1 MLLFVFLFQPF
12 RGIKKY
18 VVGVRV
24 GCDVGDGRWCLVVAA
39 VIVAVLLTRVV
50 SFQVLA
56 GDAEESLLVL
66 RATENCGTG

>member
-1 MLLFVFLFQPF
+1 M
-12 RGIKKY
+12 
-18 VVGVRV
+18 

-39 VIVAVLLTRVV
+39 VIVAVLLARVV

-56 GDAEESLLVL
+56 GDAEESLLVI